1 MGGRCTAQAHVYPPT
16 HTHTQNA
23 DNFML
28 TTRSN
33 SSSGTSAPVGGA
45 NFTAITDVTP
55 QDSLFGPLEPKDLE
69 WTCAGGFTTETQTWY
84 TILKDGSFATSQI
97 IHSAVGLWYPQIQI
111 TFKYFNPKTKQKVW
125 KSINVTH
132 FVTPPP
138 DGFRSKYKWDKR
150 SSKSDQYSV
159 FFETLDD
166 GSDKYTIEANMDTD
180 LQLAYSFTRPAKA
193 KGWKLGSGPQCA
205 KSLFGSNPSSP
216 DGYVLHHFW
225 PAATSTGHFVMKGQ
239 AIDAHG
245 QGMFIH
251 AIQGM
256 RPNLVA
262 SKWNFANFQ
271 SEDLDGVQAVMMEFT
286 TTSDYGGPQAGA
298 QAGQGTNDAAS
309 GRESITVNVGS
320 ITVGGELVAVTAS
333 SRGSRAV
340 ASDPS
345 KGSQSGVKHVDR
357 VQDQETGYLVPQAI
371 EFSWEGPQLV
381 PNTGKGDVSKL
392 VKAKTRVELGK
403 PFPASESKGLVDKVD
418 VLAEIPYMVRK
429 LVNYVAG
436 TKPYIYQTLNPATL
450 ALILPAGNAAGE
462 HQVKGTVFEEH
473 TFISAVAGDT
483 AQHAEKPL

>member
-1 MGGRCTAQAHVYPPT
+1 MTSGVLDEVRRSVELILSYTLLA
-16 HTHTQNA
+16 
-23 DNFML
+23 L
-28 TTRSN
+28 LRSN
-33 SSSGTSAPVGGA
+33 SSSASSGAAAAPAPGGA
-45 NFTAITDVTP
+45 NFTAITDVTS
-55 QDSLFGPLEPKDLE
+55 QDSLFGPLEAKDLE

-111 TFKYFNPKTKQKVW
+111 TFKYFNPKTGQKVW
-125 KSINVTH
+125 KSVNVTH
-132 FVTPPP
+132 FAAPPP
-138 DGFRSKYKWDKR
+138 DGFRSKSKWDKR

-159 FFETLDD
+159 LFETLDNGD
-166 GSDKYTIEANMDTD
+166 EKYTIEANMDSD
-180 LQLAYSFTRPAKA
+180 LQLAYSFTRPSGS
-193 KGWKLGSGPQCA
+193 KGWKLGAGPNGA
-205 KSLFGSNPSSP
+205 KSLFGSNPASP
-216 DGYVLHHFW
+216 DGYVLHRFW
-225 PAATSTGHFVMKGQ
+225 PTAKSTGHFIIKGQ
-239 AIDAHG
+239 AIDAEG
-245 QGMFIH
+245 QGMFVH

-271 SEDLDGVQAVMMEFT
+271 SEELGGVQAIMMEFT
-286 TTSDYGGPQAGA
+286 TTSDYGGPVPAGA
-298 QAGQGTNDAAS
+298 ASGQEGSSA

-333 SRGSRAV
+333 SRGSRAA

-345 KGSQSGVKHVDR
+345 KGSQSGVKHLDRTVDS
-357 VQDQETGYLVPQAI
+357 ETGYLAPQAI
-371 EFSWEGPQLV
+371 EFNWEGPLLV
-381 PNTGKGDVSKL
+381 AATGKGDPSKL

-403 PFPASESKGLVDKVD
+403 PSPVSESKGLVDKVD

-450 ALILPAGNAAGE
+450 TLSVPAGQASGE

-473 TFISAVAGDT
+473 TFISAVAGDSV
-483 AQHAEKPL
+483 KK

>member
-1 MGGRCTAQAHVYPPT
+1 MSGWGSW
-16 HTHTQNA
+16 
-23 DNFML
+23 L
-28 TTRSN
+28 SN
-33 SSSGTSAPVGGA
+33 SSSGSAPAGGA
-45 NFTAITDVTP
+45 NFTPITDVTP
-55 QDSLFGPLEPKDLE
+55 QDSLYGPLEAKDLE

-111 TFKYFNPKTKQKVW
+111 TFKYFNPKTGQKVW

-138 DGFRSKYKWDKR
+138 DGFRSKSKWDKR

-159 FFETLDD
+159 LFETLGD
-166 GSDKYTIEANMDTD
+166 GSDKYTIEANMDSD
-180 LQLAYSFTRPAKA
+180 LQLAYSFTRPSAA
-193 KGWKLGSGPQCA
+193 QGWKLGAGPAGA
-205 KSLFGSNPSSP
+205 KSIFGSNTSSP
-216 DGYVLHHFW
+216 DGYVLHRFW
-225 PAATSTGHFVMKGQ
+225 PTAKSTGHFIIKGQ
-239 AIDAHG
+239 AIDAEG

-271 SEDLDGVQAVMMEFT
+271 SQELNGVQAIMMEFT
-286 TTSDYGGPQAGA
+286 TTSDYGGPQLGGQPKSQSEDGA
-298 QAGQGTNDAAS
+298 SSSS

-333 SRGSRAV
+333 SRGSRA
-340 ASDPS
+340 APSDPS
-345 KGSQSGVKHVDR
+345 KGSQSGVKHLDR
-357 VQDQETGYLVPQAI
+357 VLDPDTGYLAPQAI
-371 EFSWEGPQLV
+371 EFAWEGPQLV
-381 PNTGKGDVSKL
+381 AAGKGDTSKL
-392 VKAKTRVELGK
+392 VKAKARVELGK
-403 PFPASESKGLVDKVD
+403 PHPTSESRGLVDKVD

-450 ALILPAGNAAGE
+450 SLSVPAGNQAGE

-473 TFISAVAGDT
+473 TFISSVAGDST
-483 AQHAEKPL
+483 PAK